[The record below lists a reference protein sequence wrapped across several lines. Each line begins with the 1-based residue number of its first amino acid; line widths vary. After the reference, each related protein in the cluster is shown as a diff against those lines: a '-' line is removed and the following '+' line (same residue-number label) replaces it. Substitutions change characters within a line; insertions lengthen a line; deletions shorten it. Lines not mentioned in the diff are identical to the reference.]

1 MSSLV
6 IVVALLSAA
15 NLSTVSTADAV
26 NSNPKAYFDNAKIV
40 ERGMGVLPPI
50 KPKNQ

>member
-6 IVVALLSAA
+6 IVVALLSAP
-15 NLSTVSTADAV
+15 NFSTVSTADAV
-26 NSNPKAYFDNAKIV
+26 NSNQKAYII